1 MKKLLLVLMLGVMV
15 CTSYSGW
22 ADTAKQ
28 KMINAQKKSSTTN
41 KTTTTE
47 GSQAHIRG
55 EAAKQR
61 REGKAPGIFDKVT
74 PADTPESPFAQAIIA
89 SREAERN
96 ARLKKQQEIQ
106 NELNQINNNLPK
118 QLNCNGSDC
127 YDVYDNPENPNEA
140 THMAPT
146 GLSNEIDMQQ

>member
-15 CTSYSGW
+15 CTSYSAW
-22 ADTAKQ
+22 AGREKQ
-28 KMINAQKKSSTTN
+28 KMIDARKGKTSQTAPKTPVTDAQ
-41 KTTTTE
+41 
-47 GSQAHIRG
+47 IRG
-55 EAAKQR
+55 QAAKQR

-106 NELNQINNNLPK
+106 NELNQVNNNLPE
-118 QLNCNGSDC
+118 QLNCNGSNC
-127 YDVYDNPENPNEA
+127 YDVFDNPENPNEA

-146 GLSNEIDMQQ
+146 GLSNEIDMKQ